1 MATLTMAR
9 PSIDRDKTVRW
20 LRGNAVWIAIVLVVV
35 VDAFVINNFFS
46 ISNLRTQLY
55 AATPTFVVA
64 LGMAVVIGTKGI
76 DLSVGAVIAL
86 ASAILPIG
94 LVHHTPIIVLLALV
108 LIGGALS
115 GAVVGGMVA
124 VARVQPIIAS
134 LSIMIGLRGLAV
146 IMNGASDKPVN
157 DPFIVGIGNGLWLKL
172 PRMAFIAVLLALIVA
187 FLVRRTTFGRA
198 LTAIGDN
205 REAAHLAGLP
215 VRRVLIL
222 VYVLSGVLAA
232 IAGIMIT
239 GNQFQATPAS
249 AGLSF
254 ELFAIT
260 AVVVGGTPLEGGE
273 VRIFGTAAG
282 AVLMQLIT
290 ATLTQEHVQSDYL
303 LIVQGVIV
311 LFAVYATL
319 NRKLR

>member
-1 MATLTMAR
+1 MAAITVGA
-9 PSIDRDKTVRW
+9 PSFDRDRTLKW
-20 LRGNAVWIAIVLVVV
+20 LRNNAVWVAILVVV
-35 VDAFVINNFFS
+35 VIDAFVIANFFS
-46 ISNLRTQLY
+46 ISNLRVQLY
-55 AATPTFVVA
+55 AVTPTFVTA

-86 ASAILPIG
+86 AAAIIPLALPYG
-94 LVHHTPIIVLLALV
+94 VLLVVVLV
-108 LIGGALS
+108 LLSGALS
-115 GAVVGGMVA
+115 GAAVGSMVA

-146 IMNGASDKPVN
+146 ILNGASDKSVTN
-157 DPFIVGIGNGLWLKL
+157 HFIIGLGTGLWLGL
-172 PRMAFIAVLLALIVA
+172 PRMAYIAVVLALLVA

-205 REAAHLAGLP
+205 REAASLAGLP

-222 VYVLSGVLAA
+222 VYVLCGVTAA
-232 IAGIMIT
+232 IAGLMIT
-239 GNQFQATPAS
+239 GYQAQATPAA
-249 AGLSF
+249 AGMSF

-273 VRIFGTAAG
+273 VRIAGTAGG

-290 ATLTQEHVQSDYL
+290 ASLTQEQVQSDYL

-311 LFAVYATL
+311 LFAVYATM
-319 NRKLR
+319 NRKIR

>member
-1 MATLTMAR
+1 MAAISISR
-9 PSIDRDKTVRW
+9 PSVDRDRLLRW
-20 LRGNAVWIAIVLVVV
+20 MRSNAVWLAIVLVVI
-35 VDAFVINNFFS
+35 VDAVVINNFFS
-46 ISNLRTQLY
+46 VSNARVQLY
-55 AATPTFVVA
+55 AVTPTFVTA

-86 ASAILPIG
+86 ASAIVPIALPHGI
-94 LVHHTPIIVLLALV
+94 ALV
-108 LIGGALS
+108 LLLVLVGGALS

-146 IMNGASDKPVN
+146 IINGASDKPVN
-157 DPFIVGIGNGLWLKL
+157 DPFIVGLGTGLWLRL
-172 PRMAFIAVLLALIVA
+172 PRMAFVAVVLALFVA
-187 FLVRRTTFGRA
+187 FLVRRTTFGRS

-205 REAAHLAGLP
+205 REAAQLAGLP

-222 VYVLSGVLAA
+222 VYVLSGVMAA
-232 IAGIMIT
+232 IAGLMVT
-239 GNQFQATPAS
+239 GYQSQATPS
-249 AGLSF
+249 AAGMSF

-290 ATLTQEHVQSDYL
+290 ASLTQEQVQSDYL
-303 LIVQGVIV
+303 LIVQGAIV
-311 LFAVYATL
+311 LLAVYATMK
-319 NRKLR
+319 RKLR

>member
-1 MATLTMAR
+1 
-9 PSIDRDKTVRW
+9 
-20 LRGNAVWIAIVLVVV
+20 VLVVV

-46 ISNLRTQLY
+46 ISNLRVQLY
-55 AATPTFVVA
+55 AVTPTFVVA

-76 DLSVGAVIAL
+76 DLSVGAVIAM
-86 ASAILPIG
+86 ASALVPIMLSNG
-94 LVHHTPIIVLLALV
+94 IPLLLLVVIVV
-108 LIGGALS
+108 GALS

-124 VARVQPIIAS
+124 IARVQPIIAS

-146 IMNGASDKPVN
+146 IINGASDKSVN
-157 DPFIVGIGNGLWLKL
+157 DPFIVGLGTGLWLRL
-172 PRMAFIAVLLALIVA
+172 PRMAFVAVVLALLVA
-187 FLVRRTTFGRA
+187 FLVRRTTFGRS

-205 REAAHLAGLP
+205 REAALLAGLP

-232 IAGIMIT
+232 IAGLMIT
-239 GNQFQATPAS
+239 GYQSQATPS
-249 AGLSF
+249 AAGMSF

-290 ATLTQEHVQSDYL
+290 ASLTQEQVKSDYL
-303 LIVQGVIV
+303 LIVQGAIV
-311 LFAVYATL
+311 LLAVYATMK
-319 NRKLR
+319 RKLR

>member
-1 MATLTMAR
+1 MAALTMTR
-9 PSIDRDKTVRW
+9 PTVDREHAVRW
-20 LRGNAVWIAIVLVVV
+20 LRSNAVWVAIVLVVV

-46 ISNLRTQLY
+46 VSNLRVQLY
-55 AATPTFVVA
+55 AVTPTFVVA

-86 ASAILPIG
+86 AAAIVPIA
-94 LVHHTPIIVLLALV
+94 LSHHLAIILLLLLV
-108 LIGGALS
+108 LVGGAVS
-115 GAVVGGMVA
+115 GTVVGSMVA
-124 VARVQPIIAS
+124 IARVQPIIAS

-146 IMNGASDKPVN
+146 IMNGSADKSVT
-157 DPFIVGIGNGLWLKL
+157 DPFITGFGGGLWLGQ
-172 PRMAFIAVLLALIVA
+172 PRMAYVAVVLALIVA
-187 FLVRRTTFGRA
+187 FLVRRTTFGRS

-205 REAAHLAGLP
+205 REAAQLAGLP

-222 VYVLSGVLAA
+222 VYVLCGVLAA
-232 IAGIMIT
+232 IAGVMIT
-239 GNQFQATPAS
+239 GNQGQATPS
-249 AGLSF
+249 AAGMSF

-290 ATLTQEHVQSDYL
+290 ASLTQEQVQSDYL
-303 LIVQGVIV
+303 LIVQGAIV
-311 LFAVYATL
+311 LLAVYATMK
-319 NRKLR
+319 RKLR

>member
-1 MATLTMAR
+1 MAAVTLDR
-9 PSIDRDKTVRW
+9 PGIDRERVVRW
-20 LRGNAVWIAIVLVVV
+20 LRGNAVWLAIVLVMVI
-35 VDAFVINNFFS
+35 DAFLINNFIS
-46 ISNLRTQLY
+46 ISNARVQLY
-55 AATPTFVVA
+55 AVTPTFVVA

-86 ASAILPIG
+86 AAAIVPIALPDG
-94 LVHHTPIIVLLALV
+94 VPLVLLLV
-108 LIGGALS
+108 LVGGAIS

-157 DPFIVGIGNGLWLKL
+157 DPFIVGLGTGLWLRL
-172 PRMAFIAVLLALIVA
+172 PRMAYVAVVLALIVA
-187 FLVRRTTFGRA
+187 FLVKRTTFGRA

-205 REAAHLAGLP
+205 RAAAQLAGLP

-222 VYVLSGVLAA
+222 VYVLSGVMAA
-232 IAGIMIT
+232 IAGLMIT
-239 GNQFQATPAS
+239 GYQSQATPS
-249 AGLSF
+249 AAGMSF

-282 AVLMQLIT
+282 AVLMQLIS
-290 ATLTQEHVQSDYL
+290 ASLTQEQVQSDYL

-311 LFAVYATL
+311 LFAVYATM
-319 NRKLR
+319 NRKIR

>member
-1 MATLTMAR
+1 MAALTLTR
-9 PSIDRDKTVRW
+9 PTIDRDHALHW
-20 LRGNAVWIAIVLVVV
+20 LRSNAVWVAIVLVVL

-46 ISNLRTQLY
+46 VSNLRVQLY
-55 AATPTFVVA
+55 AVTPTFVVA

-76 DLSVGAVIAL
+76 DLSVGAVIAM
-86 ASAILPIG
+86 ASAIVPIALPDG
-94 LVHHTPIIVLLALV
+94 VPLVLLLV
-108 LIGGALS
+108 IVVGALS

-146 IMNGASDKPVN
+146 ILNGASDKPVN
-157 DPFIVGIGNGLWLKL
+157 DPFIVGLGTGLWLRL
-172 PRMAFIAVLLALIVA
+172 PRMAYVAVVLALIVA
-187 FLVRRTTFGRA
+187 FLVRKTTFGRA

-205 REAAHLAGLP
+205 REAAQLAGLP

-222 VYVLSGVLAA
+222 VYVLSGVMAA
-232 IAGIMIT
+232 IAGLMIT
-239 GNQFQATPAS
+239 GYQAQATPS
-249 AGLSF
+249 AAGMSF

-282 AVLMQLIT
+282 AVLMQLIS
-290 ATLTQEHVQSDYL
+290 ASLTQEQVKSDYL
-303 LIVQGVIV
+303 LIVQGAIV
-311 LFAVYATL
+311 LLAVYATMK
-319 NRKLR
+319 RKLR

>member
-1 MATLTMAR
+1 MAALSMTR
-9 PSIDRDKTVRW
+9 PTVDRDTTLRW
-20 LRGNAVWIAIVLVVV
+20 LRGNAVGVAIVLVVV

-46 ISNLRTQLY
+46 ISNLRVQLY
-55 AATPTFVVA
+55 AVTPTFVVA

-76 DLSVGAVIAL
+76 DLSVGAVIAI
-86 ASAILPIG
+86 AAAIIPIALPHG
-94 LVHHTPIIVLLALV
+94 VPLVLLLV
-108 LIGGALS
+108 IVVGALS

-146 IMNGASDKPVN
+146 ILNGASDKPVN
-157 DPFIVGIGNGLWLKL
+157 DPFIVGLGTGLWLRL
-172 PRMAFIAVLLALIVA
+172 PRMAYVAVVLALIVA
-187 FLVRRTTFGRA
+187 FLVRKTTFGRA

-205 REAAHLAGLP
+205 REAAQLAGLP

-222 VYVLSGVLAA
+222 VYVLSGVMAA
-232 IAGIMIT
+232 IAGLMIT
-239 GNQFQATPAS
+239 GYQAQATPS
-249 AGLSF
+249 AAGMSF

-282 AVLMQLIT
+282 AVLMQLIS
-290 ATLTQEHVQSDYL
+290 ASLTQEQVQSDYL
-303 LIVQGVIV
+303 LIVQGAIV
-311 LFAVYATL
+311 LLAVYATM

>member
-1 MATLTMAR
+1 MAALSMTR
-9 PSIDRDKTVRW
+9 PTIDREGVLRFA
-20 LRGNAVWIAIVLVVV
+20 RGNAVWLAIVVVII

-46 ISNLRTQLY
+46 VSNLRVQLY
-55 AATPTFVVA
+55 AVTPTFVVA

-76 DLSVGAVIAL
+76 DLSVGAVIAI
-86 ASAILPIG
+86 ASALVPIMLSDG
-94 LVHHTPIIVLLALV
+94 IPLLLLVVIVV
-108 LIGGALS
+108 GALS

-146 IMNGASDKPVN
+146 IINGASDKSVN
-157 DPFIVGIGNGLWLKL
+157 DPFIVGLGTGLWLRL
-172 PRMAFIAVLLALIVA
+172 PRMAYVAVVLALVVA
-187 FLVRRTTFGRA
+187 FLVRKTTFGRS

-205 REAAHLAGLP
+205 REAALLAGLP

-222 VYVLSGVLAA
+222 VYVLSGVLAS
-232 IAGIMIT
+232 IAGLMIT
-239 GNQFQATPAS
+239 GYQSQATPS
-249 AGLSF
+249 AAGMSF

-290 ATLTQEHVQSDYL
+290 ASLTQEQVKSDYL
-303 LIVQGVIV
+303 LIVQGAIV
-311 LFAVYATL
+311 LLAVYATMK
-319 NRKLR
+319 RKLR